1 MKSILLAQILTKFSY
16 FDHILS
22 SFPRRNRLWAGT
34 SWLVCLPRATSEPL
48 LTMRHRFRGASWC
61 GLGRSCIEYRQNIKM
76 TLQPSNVDCWYFGPH
91 HGDEVV
97 VVLQH
102 RCLALNWGLSQRYW
116 FGDIESSSKWYNMH
130 LVFWTWA
137 SGHISDFMNS
147 LGITSTMAVCEVNH
161 DDHSEPGWSTSR
173 PERCVQQSH
182 ACDVCHIQQVPGLWG
197 VTWKAIFWRLQHT
210 CNALR
215 TDLCFVL
222 VTFMFWAGS
231 QGYWYWKDAA
241 FTQLYQLLCKSLAS
255 VTGQNSIFTV
265 TCISLFVYLFF
276 QKTHFWWLQCMKSWC
291 LMLYSKKQA
300 SYSCWFSTQ
309 HFDVQTVEV
318 RQRQY
323 IKQLTLFSPKPG

>member
-161 DDHSEPGWSTSR
+161 DDHSEPGWSSR
-173 PERCVQQSH
+173 ELRRSCQL
-182 ACDVCHIQQVPGLWG
+182 PGLRG
-197 VTWKAIFWRLQHT
+197 AFSRVMLAMFATFNKCPVFEVLREKQYFGDYSTRAMLCGQIYVLFWWRS
-210 CNALR
+210 C
-215 TDLCFVL
+215 
-222 VTFMFWAGS
+222 S
-231 QGYWYWKDAA
+231 EQGHRDTGIEKM
-241 FTQLYQLLCKSLAS
+241 QLSH
-255 VTGQNSIFTV
+255 NSI
-265 TCISLFVYLFF
+265 
-276 QKTHFWWLQCMKSWC
+276 
-291 LMLYSKKQA
+291 
-300 SYSCWFSTQ
+300 SYCANLLLALLVKIPFSQ
-309 HFDVQTVEV
+309 
-318 RQRQY
+318 
-323 IKQLTLFSPKPG
+323 